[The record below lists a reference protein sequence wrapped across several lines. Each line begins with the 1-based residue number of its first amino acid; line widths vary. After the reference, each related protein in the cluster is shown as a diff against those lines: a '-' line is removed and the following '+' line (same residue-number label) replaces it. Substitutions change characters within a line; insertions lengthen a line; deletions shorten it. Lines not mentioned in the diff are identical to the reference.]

1 MRTIDIEAIQNL
13 YQKWLDNKNKKQKM
27 WDYYCGNTDI
37 DTTYKKSKIGNNR
50 IVKANFLKKFINE
63 EVAFATGNPITYTR
77 ELSFDEIIKKMQI
90 PKDSIETSL
99 VSKVMSDNNSNTD
112 SELMK
117 NLLVFGEAMELYY
130 IKDNTFKIKEYNPL
144 NCYVELDE
152 ENNVVSAIHV
162 FKQDD
167 DEFIEYFTDK
177 EIIRLDKD
185 YNIIKTDEHYFEICP
200 IGYCNLI
207 DGVYNTL
214 FTDIKALQ
222 DNIEN
227 VLSDFSNEIGDS
239 RLSYLILKNM
249 GLSDEEIEAMTPEGG
264 EPPTPEQIAEKIISM
279 FRDNGI
285 LLLQDSKECP
295 GEAKYL
301 LKEINPEIHAKLLDI
316 LQDDIYQISQHIN
329 LNQQQSSNTS
339 GVALMTRII
348 ALRNKVKIQQN
359 CMTKAIKKRIK
370 CMFIALNKLYSL
382 ELDSNKVGI
391 KYTLNVPSDDSA
403 MADII
408 TKLVPSGI
416 MSAETGLENL
426 SFITNG
432 KAEYAKAKEEMK
444 DREESLSDLGDPH
457 EEV

>member
-1 MRTIDIEAIQNL
+1 MDIDRVKKL
-13 YQKWLDNKNKKQKM
+13 YKNWQDAVSQKQKM
-27 WDYYCGNTDI
+27 WNYYIGKTDI
-37 DTTYKKSKIGNNR
+37 DSTYKKSKLGNNR
-50 IVKANFLKKFINE
+50 IIKANFIKKFINE

-77 ELSFDEIIKKMQI
+77 ELSTDEILSNVEV
-90 PKDSIETSL
+90 PENNIEAKLITN
-99 VSKVMSDNNSNTD
+99 VMNSNNANTD

-130 IKDNTFKIKEYNPL
+130 IKDNMFKIKQYNSL
-144 NCYVELDE
+144 NCYVSLDE
-152 ENNVVSAIHV
+152 EGKVEDAIHV
-162 FKQDD
+162 YKIDGT
-167 DEFIEYFTDK
+167 EFIEYFDDK
-177 EIIRLDKD
+177 ES
-185 YNIIKTDEHYFEICP
+185 IKMSNDFTILESNAHYFNMCP
-200 IGYCNLI
+200 IGYCNLV

-214 FTDIKALQ
+214 FTDLKSLQ

-249 GLSDEEIEAMTPEGG
+249 GLGDEEIEALKGG
-264 EPPTPEQIAEKIISM
+264 NKDAVVTAQQIAETIIAN

-285 LLLQDSKECP
+285 LLVNDDKDNTANAE
-295 GEAKYL
+295 YL
-301 LKEINPEIHAKLLDI
+301 IKSINPEIHNKLLSI

-359 CMTKAIKKRIK
+359 CLTQAIKTRIEF
-370 CMFIALNKLYSL
+370 MFICLNKLYGQN
-382 ELDSNKVGI
+382 LDSNKVGI
-391 KYTLNVPSDDSA
+391 KYTLNVPSDDAA

-426 SFITNG
+426 SFITNA
-432 KAEYAKAKEEMK
+432 KAEYERAKAELKEKEA
-444 DREESLSDLGDPH
+444 SIGDLNAT
-457 EEV
+457 V